1 MIVELKV
8 TLTEKEKEIL
18 SKARDIANDL
28 SDAIRNTADNV
39 TGIEEGVIREM
50 YDRADVCDEA
60 WAKLGDLCDEFGCY

>member
-1 MIVELKV
+1 MVVELKV

-28 SDAIRNTADNV
+28 GDAIRNTADNV
-39 TGIEEGVIREM
+39 TGIEEDVIREM
-50 YDRADVCDEA
+50 YDRANVCDEA